1 MRRRLDPLGRQC
13 LDPLCVFED
22 VLELRCIRRK
32 LFVGQR
38 DTSKVRNTGD
48 IYFNRHD
55 SDGTGDPVHA
65 AGRHL
70 APVSPYAHPVLPF
83 PPLNELWP
91 RLARLLFGLTLF
103 GLGLALMV
111 ISDLGLSP
119 WDVLHQGISRQTGIP
134 IGTAVI
140 ITGFAVLLLWIPL
153 HERIGIGTIANAI
166 VIGLVL
172 DGALL
177 VLPETLENVVL
188 RWVALLAGVV
198 IVAIGSGFYIG
209 AGLGPGPRD
218 GLMTGLARRGIS
230 LAWARAWI
238 EITALVTGWLLGG
251 TVGVGTVLFAF
262 GMGPLVQFFLRRLS
276 LIPVAHRA
284 Q

>member
-1 MRRRLDPLGRQC
+1 M
-13 LDPLCVFED
+13 
-22 VLELRCIRRK
+22 
-32 LFVGQR
+32 
-38 DTSKVRNTGD
+38 
-48 IYFNRHD
+48 
-55 SDGTGDPVHA
+55 
-65 AGRHL
+65 
-70 APVSPYAHPVLPF
+70 
-83 PPLNELWP
+83 
-91 RLARLLFGLTLF
+91 RLLFGLTLF

-134 IGTAVI
+134 IGTVVI

-230 LAWARAWI
+230 IAWARAWI